1 MQVLT
6 GFTALL
12 VAQAGGE
19 LLGRLLQSTLQWSLP
34 GPVLGML
41 IILLALALPSGR
53 FIAEPVSQA
62 AEPLMTHLSL
72 LFIPVGVGVIVHLSL
87 IATHGWRLAVVLMVS
102 TLIGLLTTAW
112 VLHKLWP
119 QQSAP
124 PTPPMSP
131 ASPSS
136 SAATGDAA

>member
-19 LLGRLLQSTLQWSLP
+19 LLSRGLQTSLQWTLP

-41 IILLALALPSGR
+41 IILAALALPSGR
-53 FIAEPVSQA
+53 WIAQPVSQA

-72 LFIPVGVGVIVHLSL
+72 LFVPVGVGVIVHLSL
-87 IATHGWRLAVVLMVS
+87 ITVHGWRLAAVLVLS
-102 TLIGLLTTAW
+102 TMIGLLTTAW

-119 QQSAP
+119 K
-124 PTPPMSP
+124 PTSTLTSP
-131 ASPSS
+131 KAQ
-136 SAATGDAA
+136 T

>member
-6 GFTALL
+6 GFTTLL

-19 LLGRLLQSTLQWSLP
+19 LLGRLMQSSLQWSLP

-41 IILLALALPSGR
+41 IILSALALPSGR

-87 IATHGWRLAVVLMVS
+87 IATHGWRLAVVLIVS
-102 TLIGLLTTAW
+102 TLIGLLATAW

-119 QQSAP
+119 QP
-124 PTPPMSP
+124 PTPPS
-131 ASPSS
+131 SPSS
-136 SAATGDAA
+136 PSNSAATGDAA

>member
-19 LLGRLLQSTLQWSLP
+19 LLSRFMQSTLQWTLP

-41 IILLALALPSGR
+41 IILAALALPSGR

-87 IATHGWRLAVVLMVS
+87 IAAYGWRLAVVLILS

-119 QQSAP
+119 QSTQ
-124 PTPPMSP
+124 P
-131 ASPSS
+131 AQPSDGGGT
-136 SAATGDAA
+136 A

>member
-6 GFTALL
+6 GFTLLL

-19 LLGRLLQSTLQWSLP
+19 LLSRFLQSSLQWTLP

-41 IILLALALPSGR
+41 IILAALALPSGR
-53 FIAEPVSQA
+53 FIAQAVSQA

-87 IATHGWRLAVVLMVS
+87 ITTYGWRLAVVLIFS
-102 TLIGLLTTAW
+102 TLIGLLITAW

-119 QQSAP
+119 QQL
-124 PTPPMSP
+124 T
-131 ASPSS
+131 PSS
-136 SAATGDAA
+136 DSAAEGGAA

>member
-6 GFTALL
+6 GFTTLL

-19 LLGRLLQSTLQWSLP
+19 LLSRFLQSSLQWTLP

-41 IILLALALPSGR
+41 VVLAALALPSGR
-53 FIAEPVSQA
+53 WIAQPVSQA

-72 LFIPVGVGVIVHLSL
+72 LFIPVGVGVIVH
-87 IATHGWRLAVVLMVS
+87 IFS

-119 QQSAP
+119 EQSLP
-124 PTPPMSP
+124 PSDR
-131 ASPSS
+131 
-136 SAATGDAA
+136 AAQGGAA

>member
-12 VAQAGGE
+12 VAQVGGE
-19 LLGRLLQSTLQWSLP
+19 LLSRFLQSSLQWTLP

-41 IILLALALPSGR
+41 IILAALALPIIGQR
-53 FIAEPVSQA
+53 IAQPVSEA

-87 IATHGWRLAVVLMVS
+87 IATYGWRLAVVLILS

-119 QQSAP
+119 AQPAP
-124 PTPPMSP
+124 PAEPVGHKG
-131 ASPSS
+131 
-136 SAATGDAA
+136 AA

>member
-19 LLGRLLQSTLQWSLP
+19 LLGRLMQSSLQWSLP

-87 IATHGWRLAVVLMVS
+87 IAAHGWRLAVVLIVS
-102 TLIGLLTTAW
+102 TMIGLLTTAW

-119 QQSAP
+119 QQ
-124 PTPPMSP
+124 PTPPVPPS
-131 ASPSS
+131 SPSN

>member
-19 LLGRLLQSTLQWSLP
+19 LLSRLMQSTLQWTLP

-41 IILLALALPSGR
+41 IVLAALALPTSGR
-53 FIAEPVSQA
+53 WISEPVSKA

-87 IATHGWRLAVVLMVS
+87 IAAYGWRLAVVLVFS

-119 QQSAP
+119 QSTQA
-124 PTPPMSP
+124 TQP
-131 ASPSS
+131 A
-136 SAATGDAA
+136 AEGGTA